1 MMPTR
6 KRGAV
11 MFCLLMVS
19 ALSAGV
25 AASAMAMA
33 GSDDATALVE
43 AVKEGDLETLRH
55 LLAQGLDVN
64 AAEVD
69 GATALH
75 WAAHRDDDEA
85 VDLLISAGADVT
97 AANRYGVAPLSLT
110 CENGSASIIK
120 RLLRA
125 GADPNTALP
134 EGETA
139 LMTAARTGEV
149 AAVRVLLDHGADV
162 NARETGRG
170 QSALMWAA
178 AAGNAEAVRVL
189 LEHGAHASAVS
200 RGPKGVRDAA
210 VGSADATMGRER
222 SVDAFTA
229 LHFAAREGHTGVVQV
244 LLESGVDVDEVATEG
259 GGTALSVAIA
269 NAHWELASVLWDK
282 GADPDRA
289 SALIVLMSKRSPMTL
304 SSAVPLTV
312 PTGRMSSLELAER
325 ILAAGADVDITKP
338 SLYPSDSELPT
349 DDGMTPFLMAAKAAD
364 LDMLRLLAANGADR
378 TARAASGTTALML
391 ASGVEGSGGNDGNP
405 EISLEA
411 VKLLFELG
419 GVEVNAVNP
428 KNETALIGAAFKGVP
443 EIVQLLIDSGATLD
457 VKTRTS
463 YRFGPG
469 QPQIPGVVEPEFVY
483 GCTAL
488 AMAVSSPNCRPLS
501 VYTPH
506 KEAEEVLRRA
516 LRERGLSDYVDMV
529 GWWTVGSVTSTEK
542 APRQPPE

>member
-1 MMPTR
+1 MPTR
-6 KRGAV
+6 KHGAV
-11 MFCLLMVS
+11 MSCLLMVT

-25 AASAMAMA
+25 AARAMA

-43 AVKEGDLETLRH
+43 AVKEGELETLRH

-85 VDLLISAGADVT
+85 VELLISAGADVT
-97 AANRYGVAPLSLT
+97 AVNRYGVAPLSLT

-120 RLLRA
+120 HLLRA
-125 GADPNTALP
+125 GADPNTVLP
-134 EGETA
+134 GGETA
-139 LMTAARTGEV
+139 LMTVARTGGV
-149 AAVRVLLDHGADV
+149 TAVRVLLDHGAEV
-162 NARETGRG
+162 NARETARG
-170 QSALMWAA
+170 QTALMWAA

-210 VGSADATMGRER
+210 VGSADATMS

-244 LLESGVDVDEVATEG
+244 LLESGVDADEVATEG

-289 SALIVLMSKRSPMTL
+289 SALIELMSRRSPTSL

-312 PTGRMSSLELAER
+312 PTGRMSSLELAGR
-325 ILAAGADVDITKP
+325 ILTAAADVNMTEP
-338 SLYPSDSELPT
+338 SRH
-349 DDGMTPFLMAAKAAD
+349 DGMTPFLMAAKAAD

-378 TARAASGTTALML
+378 TARTALGTTALML
-391 ASGVEGSGGNDGNP
+391 ASGVEGSGGHDGNP
-405 EISLEA
+405 EISIEA

-469 QPQIPGVVEPEFVY
+469 QPQIPGVEEPEFVY

-506 KEAEEVLRRA
+506 KEVEEVLRRA

-542 APRQPPE
+542 APQQPPE